1 MMTSLSTMATTR
13 SSSTICACRPVL
25 ISRPAHRPISFA
37 CSLKCIGFSL
47 SVTGDAVFQERFH
60 AATGNIAEAFE
71 DNLQEDATV
80 RLVVESGIQTGF
92 IVIDPVAVD
101 HPQFPAA
108 AVVLEAAEGLDG
120 AVATIITLP
129 AADQAPL
136 VGNRPHEGNVML
148 VGLVVVGDV
157 IGITRF
163 AEVGVGG
170 PDTLVAVET
179 HGLVAIAVADVED
192 LARVILRL
200 IVPHGAAAAGL
211 ALVGVP
217 VDRRR
222 EAPVL
227 VVTVLVD
234 QRHRRLGRLGFAA
247 LAVIDA
253 AQLHFAVP
261 EVVRLTD
268 AEGLPLDAPG
278 VYPAVGQTQRDL
290 VGITDAIS
298 AGEAVVAPQGGVA
311 ECRLATVEDRNVALI
326 FLRHVQVEQ
335 AWFQRLVVA
344 LAEHLGR
351 TVEVQSAVDTE
362 DRHAAILAAVK
373 AFVEDTV
380 PLPETA
386 PADAVQRQVVARIG
400 VLGGRLDEAPVPIE
414 WQADARLQMQAV
426 TLGAGQAGQAIV
438 VPAVLLQPGIAVLVR
453 IEAAQQVALE
463 ADELGV
469 VAQTKSAGL
478 IGQGAAQ
485 QQLRQA
491 LVGGDLGYRGA
502 LVGVHVEGGE
512 VVVTTPCKAAALVEE
527 VAGIDAQEGFQVLE
541 VVVIADV
548 GVIDTAAQARS
559 EVTGVLPAVHPALVL
574 VSGLQLPFILAVIQ
588 HRGADLAGAGRCQVA
603 ELALQ
608 LQSAVGQQSR
618 VEGGVVVGRQV
629 EVVGL
634 GIGAARVA
642 AVRQAGYQQAALAPV
657 VQREVEVGGVEHRHV
672 LDLEG
677 HVSGFTPALFPVQ
690 FDIVAVQAPG
700 VATRITGSIGAVG
713 NDDHRIVP
721 ATQAVGGAP
730 GIGLVHHIAH
740 LIEPRLAGLDVH
752 LAVFAENQ
760 YALVAQ
766 TDVAFQADKIVGTVK
781 AGLVGLCLQP
791 ALAQHHVTLKNT
803 CLLVL
808 LEAAGVG
815 TGVDRQL
822 IEKNV
827 VIAAD
832 AIRLDVVAA
841 AEGRDCRPLRLG
853 QLITRN
859 PVQFAEVHHPALLGG
874 GGLTGLF
881 GRYRLLSRLAGTH
894 HRCLGAWRQLTGG
907 FQRVAGPA
915 AAVTAWAALDLAG
928 SQTGCRLGQQQSAG
942 QQQGECGA
950 KRRSLV
956 GHYNCP
962 GFQSV
967 VQVAMT
973 R

>member
-1 MMTSLSTMATTR
+1 
-13 SSSTICACRPVL
+13 
-25 ISRPAHRPISFA
+25 
-37 CSLKCIGFSL
+37 
-47 SVTGDAVFQERFH
+47 
-60 AATGNIAEAFE
+60 
-71 DNLQEDATV
+71 
-80 RLVVESGIQTGF
+80 
-92 IVIDPVAVD
+92 
-101 HPQFPAA
+101 
-108 AVVLEAAEGLDG
+108 
-120 AVATIITLP
+120 
-129 AADQAPL
+129 
-136 VGNRPHEGNVML
+136 ML

-157 IGITRF
+157 IGITRL
-163 AEVGVGG
+163 AEIRVRGPGTGG
-170 PDTLVAVET
+170 AVEA

-192 LARVILRL
+192 LARIVGRL
-200 IVPHGAAAAGL
+200 VVPHGAAAAGL
-211 ALVGVP
+211 ALIRIP
-217 VDRRR
+217 V
-222 EAPVL
+222 EGGGETPVL
-227 VVTVLVD
+227 VVTILVGQGD
-234 QRHRRLGRLGFAA
+234 RRLGGGGFRAVA
-247 LAVIDA
+247 VVDARHLHLAVA
-253 AQLHFAVP
+253 EVP
-261 EVVRLTD
+261 GLTD
-268 AEGLPLDAPG
+268 TQALTLHAPC
-278 VYPAVGQTQRDL
+278 VDPAVGQAERQL
-290 VGITDAIS
+290 VGVADAV
-298 AGEAVVAPQGGVA
+298 APGEAVVAPQRVVA
-311 ECRLATVEDRNVALI
+311 EGGLAGVEHRNVPLILIRYVEIEQTGFQGLGIAVAEQGGGTVEI
-326 FLRHVQVEQ
+326 Q
-335 AWFQRLVVA
+335 
-344 LAEHLGR
+344 
-351 TVEVQSAVDTE
+351 
-362 DRHAAILAAVK
+362 AAVQAGDRK
-373 AFVEDTV
+373 RPILIAVESLV
-380 PLPETA
+380 RA
-386 PADAVQRQVVARIG
+386 QRGAAAVIQRQVVAG
-400 VLGGRLDEAPVPIE
+400 VGVFQRRLDEAPAPVQG
-414 WQADARLQMQAV
+414 QADSRLQVQPV

-574 VSGLQLPFILAVIQ
+574 VSGLQLPLVLAVIQ
-588 HRGADLAGAGRCQVA
+588 HRGTDLAGAGGCQVA

-642 AVRQAGYQQAALAPV
+642 AVGQAGHQQAALAPV
-657 VQREVEVGGVEHRHV
+657 VQREVEIRRVEHRHV
-672 LDLEG
+672 LDLES
-677 HVSGFTPALFPVQ
+677 HVPGFTPALFPIQ
-690 FDIVAVQAPG
+690 LDIVTVQAPG

-713 NDDHRIVP
+713 NDDHRIIP
-721 ATQAVGGAP
+721 ATQAVGGTP
-730 GIGLVHHIAH
+730 GIGLVYHIAY
-740 LIEPRLAGLDVH
+740 LVDPGLAGLDVH

-791 ALAQHHVTLKNT
+791 ALAQHHVTLEGT

-822 IEKNV
+822 IEGGV

-841 AEGRDCRPLRLG
+841 AEGRDCRPLRRC
-853 QLITRN
+853 QLVAGN

-894 HRCLGAWRQLTGG
+894 HRCLGAWWQLTGG

>member
-47 SVTGDAVFQERFH
+47 SVTIDAFFKQRFH
-60 AATGNIAEAFE
+60 AAAGDVAETLE
-71 DNLQEDATV
+71 YDLQENAAI
-80 RLVVESGIQTGF
+80 RLVVPARVEAGL
-92 IVIDPVAVD
+92 IVIDPVAID
-101 HPQFPAA
+101 HAQLPAA
-108 AVVLEAAEGLDG
+108 TVVLEAAKGVDG
-120 AVATIITLP
+120 TVAAVVALP

-136 VGNRPHEGNVML
+136 IGDRPHEGNIVL
-148 VGLVVVGDV
+148 VGFVVVGNV
-157 IGITRF
+157 VVSAGGAIVR
-163 AEVGVGG
+163 VGSPETGFS
-170 PDTLVAVET
+170 VET
-179 HGLVAIAVADVED
+179 HGFITIAVTDIED
-192 LARVILRL
+192 LARIVSWL

-362 DRHAAILAAVK
+362 DRHAAILPAVK
-373 AFVEDTV
+373 ASVEDTV

-414 WQADARLQMQAV
+414 RQADARLQMQAV
-426 TLGAGQAGQAIV
+426 ALGASQASQAVV
-438 VPAVLLQPGIAVLVR
+438 VPAWSLHPGITVLGG
-453 IEAAQQVALE
+453 IGTAQQAALE

-469 VAQTKSAGL
+469 IAQTQAARL

-485 QQLRQA
+485 QQLRQP
-491 LVGGDLGYRGA
+491 LVGGDLGYRGPF
-502 LVGVHVEGGE
+502 VGVHVEGGE
-512 VVVTTPCKAAALVEE
+512 VVVATPCKAAALVEE

-574 VSGLQLPFILAVIQ
+574 VSGLQLPLVLAVIQ
-588 HRGADLAGAGRCQVA
+588 H
-603 ELALQ
+603 
-608 LQSAVGQQSR
+608 
-618 VEGGVVVGRQV
+618 
-629 EVVGL
+629 
-634 GIGAARVA
+634 
-642 AVRQAGYQQAALAPV
+642 
-657 VQREVEVGGVEHRHV
+657 
-672 LDLEG
+672 
-677 HVSGFTPALFPVQ
+677 
-690 FDIVAVQAPG
+690 
-700 VATRITGSIGAVG
+700 
-713 NDDHRIVP
+713 
-721 ATQAVGGAP
+721 
-730 GIGLVHHIAH
+730 
-740 LIEPRLAGLDVH
+740 
-752 LAVFAENQ
+752 
-760 YALVAQ
+760 
-766 TDVAFQADKIVGTVK
+766 
-781 AGLVGLCLQP
+781 
-791 ALAQHHVTLKNT
+791 
-803 CLLVL
+803 
-808 LEAAGVG
+808 
-815 TGVDRQL
+815 
-822 IEKNV
+822 
-827 VIAAD
+827 
-832 AIRLDVVAA
+832 
-841 AEGRDCRPLRLG
+841 
-853 QLITRN
+853 
-859 PVQFAEVHHPALLGG
+859 
-874 GGLTGLF
+874 
-881 GRYRLLSRLAGTH
+881 
-894 HRCLGAWRQLTGG
+894 
-907 FQRVAGPA
+907 
-915 AAVTAWAALDLAG
+915 
-928 SQTGCRLGQQQSAG
+928 
-942 QQQGECGA
+942 
-950 KRRSLV
+950 
-956 GHYNCP
+956 
-962 GFQSV
+962 
-967 VQVAMT
+967 
-973 R
+973 

>member
-1 MMTSLSTMATTR
+1 MMTSLSMMATTR

-120 AVATIITLP
+120 AVAAVITLP

-227 VVTVLVD
+227 IVTVLVD

-414 WQADARLQMQAV
+414 RQADARLQMQAV
-426 TLGAGQAGQAIV
+426 ALGASQAF
-438 VPAVLLQPGIAVLVR
+438 PAVVLQPGITVLVG
-453 IEAAQQVALE
+453 IGTAQQAALE

-469 VAQTKSAGL
+469 IAQTQAARL

-485 QQLRQA
+485 QQLRQP
-491 LVGGDLGYRGA
+491 LVGGDLGYRGPF
-502 LVGVHVEGGE
+502 VGVHVEGGE
-512 VVVTTPCKAAALVEE
+512 VVVATPCKAAALVEE
-527 VAGIDAQEGFQVLE
+527 VPGIDTQEGFQVLE

-574 VSGLQLPFILAVIQ
+574 VSGLQLPLVLAVIQ
-588 HRGADLAGAGRCQVA
+588 HRGTDLAGAGGRQVA
-603 ELALQ
+603 EFTLQ
-608 LQSAVGQQSR
+608 LQAPVGHQR
-618 VEGGVVVGRQV
+618 RIEGGVVVRRQV

-642 AVRQAGYQQAALAPV
+642 AVGQAGHQQAALAPV

-740 LIEPRLAGLDVH
+740 LIDPRLAGLDVH
-752 LAVFAENQ
+752 LPVFTQN
-760 YALVAQ
+760 
-766 TDVAFQADKIVGTVK
+766 
-781 AGLVGLCLQP
+781 
-791 ALAQHHVTLKNT
+791 
-803 CLLVL
+803 
-808 LEAAGVG
+808 
-815 TGVDRQL
+815 
-822 IEKNV
+822 
-827 VIAAD
+827 
-832 AIRLDVVAA
+832 
-841 AEGRDCRPLRLG
+841 
-853 QLITRN
+853 
-859 PVQFAEVHHPALLGG
+859 
-874 GGLTGLF
+874 
-881 GRYRLLSRLAGTH
+881 
-894 HRCLGAWRQLTGG
+894 
-907 FQRVAGPA
+907 
-915 AAVTAWAALDLAG
+915 
-928 SQTGCRLGQQQSAG
+928 
-942 QQQGECGA
+942 
-950 KRRSLV
+950 
-956 GHYNCP
+956 
-962 GFQSV
+962 
-967 VQVAMT
+967 
-973 R
+973 